1 MQSNQTDFISRA
13 TARLEAG
20 AALMHNRYVR
30 SLDRL
35 FMIQKCGRKAENLS
49 FLLRNGFP
57 VPSGWVVTWDA
68 FTDFQLHGSRIL
80 DVLHHELEAVI
91 SPVQTYA
98 VRSSASVED
107 DGRCSFA
114 GQFRSFL
121 DIQGLPAILE
131 SIQAVWRSAD
141 SAEFRA
147 YHQQHAVSVESVQMA
162 VIIQEMVRAR
172 ASGVAF
178 SKNPLTGLSE
188 TILEA
193 GAGNGEEQQAAR
205 QDPERWVSKWGS
217 WLEKT
222 NQGLISDSL
231 ALDIVS
237 QTGRIAKK
245 FGKPVDVEWA
255 YDGQSLHFL
264 QVRPITRLDIPVYS
278 NRIAREMLPGLI
290 KPLVW
295 SVNTR
300 LINQTWVGILTR
312 LTGDRSF
319 DPDSLTGHFYYRAY
333 FNMSVFGRV
342 FERLGMPA
350 EALELLFGLER
361 EGPEKPHMRPGM
373 GILLRMPRLTGFL
386 FSLLRMEHR
395 LEPLLSRKM
404 AEYKSLESRMTQE
417 HTPRE
422 WLDLA
427 EQIHE
432 VTRPVAYFNIMIP
445 MLGMMVHRV
454 LTGQLR
460 KLGHDA
466 RDVALAGVEA
476 ALDQYSPHRHL
487 QRLQRKYGRL
497 DADRSPDSDA
507 ALEADLTRFM
517 ERFGHFSD
525 SGNDC
530 SSIPW
535 RETPD
540 LIRQMIL
547 RPLQEQKTDRPS
559 VAFEDLR
566 IPLSNRGVIRH
577 IYHWASRFAVYR
589 EAISSLYTYG
599 YGQYRRC
606 FVGLGDALV
615 CRGVLAHHED
625 VFYLYRH
632 ELINLVDQEDWSSRT
647 GLVSERKTAIG
658 QVRDAVVPETIFGQ
672 EQPPVGSAI
681 GRALRGVATSLGHY
695 TGPARILQGLSETDR
710 LQSGDVLVIPY
721 SDVGWTPLFARAGAV
736 VAESGGILSHSS
748 IVAREYRIPAV
759 VSVPGACR
767 IPDGARV
774 TVNGF
779 SGEVLIEEVA
789 G

>member
-1 MQSNQTDFISRA
+1 MM
-13 TARLEAG
+13 EAG
-20 AALMHNRYVR
+20 AALMHKKYVR

-35 FMIQKCGRKAENLS
+35 FLTQKCGRKAENLS
-49 FLLRNGFP
+49 FLLRNRFH

-68 FTDFQLHGSRIL
+68 FADFQLHGSRIL

-91 SPVQTYA
+91 SPGQTYA

-121 DIQGLPAILE
+121 DIQGLPAVLE
-131 SIQAVWRSAD
+131 CIQAVWRSAD
-141 SAEFRA
+141 SAEFQA
-147 YHQQHAVSVESVQMA
+147 YQQQHSVSAESVQMA
-162 VIIQEMVRAR
+162 VIIQEMVRAKV
-172 ASGVAF
+172 SGVAF
-178 SKNPLTGLSE
+178 SKSPLTGLSE
-188 TILEA
+188 TIIEA

-217 WLEKT
+217 WLEKADH
-222 NQGLISDSL
+222 GLISESL
-231 ALDIVS
+231 AQDIVS

-245 FGKPVDVEWA
+245 FGKPVDIEWA
-255 YDGQSLHFL
+255 YDGQNLYLL
-264 QVRPITRLDIPVYS
+264 QARPITRLDIPVYS

-300 LINQTWVGILTR
+300 LINQTWVGILAR

-319 DPDSLTGHFYYRAY
+319 NPDSLTGHFYYRAY

-361 EGPEKPHMRPGM
+361 EGPEKPHMQPGM
-373 GILLRMPRLTGFL
+373 VILLRMPRLIGFL
-386 FSLLRMEHR
+386 FSLLRLEHR
-395 LEPLLSRKM
+395 LEPLLRRKM
-404 AEYKSLESRMTQE
+404 AEYKSLENRMPQE

-432 VTRPVAYFNIMIP
+432 ATRPVAYFNIMIP

-454 LTGQLR
+454 LTGQLS

-487 QRLQRKYGRL
+487 QRLQRKYGIP
-497 DADRSPDSDA
+497 DAGRSPDTA
-507 ALEADLTRFM
+507 IAIEADLARFM

-547 RPLQEQKTDRPS
+547 KPPSEQKTDRPS
-559 VAFEDLR
+559 VAFEDLKL
-566 IPLSNRGVIRH
+566 PLSKQGLVRH
-577 IYHWASRFAVYR
+577 VYQWASRFAVYR

-606 FVGLGDALV
+606 FVGLGNALV
-615 CRGVLAHHED
+615 FKGVLAHHED

-632 ELINLVDQEDWSSRT
+632 ELLDLIDREDWASRAE
-647 GLVSERKTAIG
+647 LVRARKADID
-658 QVRDAVVPETIFGQ
+658 QVRDAVVPDTIFGQ
-672 EQPPVGSAI
+672 VQPPVGSAI
-681 GRALRGVATSLGHY
+681 GNTLKGVATSLGHY

-779 SGEVLIEEVA
+779 SGEVLIEEVT